1 MGTIHKPTKKVWK
14 GVLVMSELIYTK
26 DMKKLK
32 QYERDAILRA
42 VQWAEKMKD
51 AHEAEQ
57 LVQLKREDD
66 RRAALRAERILAQ
79 QMDRKSDA

>member
-1 MGTIHKPTKKVWK
+1 MGTIHKPTKKVWE
-14 GVLVMSELIYTK
+14 GVLIMSELIYTK

-51 AHEAEQ
+51 AYEVQ
-57 LVQLKREDD
+57 QTIQLKREDD
-66 RRAALRAERILAQ
+66 RRAALRKERILAQ
-79 QMDRKSDA
+79 QVDRKPDA

>member
-1 MGTIHKPTKKVWK
+1 MGTIHKPTKKVWQ
-14 GVLVMSELIYTK
+14 GVLIMSELIYTK

-51 AHEAEQ
+51 AHESEQ
-57 LVQLKREDD
+57 LVRLKREDD

>member
-1 MGTIHKPTKKVWK
+1 MGTIHKPTKKVWE
-14 GVLVMSELIYTK
+14 GVLIMSELIYTK

-42 VQWAEKMKD
+42 VQWAEKMREAYD
-51 AHEAEQ
+51 AEQ
-57 LVQLKREDD
+57 LVRLKREDD

>member
-1 MGTIHKPTKKVWK
+1 MGTIHKPTKKVWE

-51 AHEAEQ
+51 AYESEQ
-57 LVQLKREDD
+57 LVRLKREDD

>member
-1 MGTIHKPTKKVWK
+1 MGTIHKPTKKVWQ
-14 GVLVMSELIYTK
+14 GVLLMSELIYTK

-79 QMDRKSDA
+79 QMDRRSDA

>member
-1 MGTIHKPTKKVWK
+1 MGTIHKPTKKVWE
-14 GVLVMSELIYTK
+14 GVLIMSELVYTK
-26 DMKKLK
+26 DMKSLK
-32 QYERDAILRA
+32 QYERDAMLRA
-42 VQWAEKMKD
+42 VQWAEKMREAYD
-51 AHEAEQ
+51 AEQ